1 MRAARA
7 RDFAVALSLANL
19 LLLKGWL
26 EMLEGVRHPYFRR
39 EMARYWTDFAALA
52 IVVFLLAALFW
63 LAVQVAGRLGPRAL
77 RLARGVFLATS
88 VYLLFLIANILR
100 RQFPE
105 LAPRQLAER
114 FGEIPLLVT
123 LALTI
128 FVAAVAVYR
137 FRPPVTRAVAGLLVV
152 LFPAVLL
159 TFGKTAWLGWT
170 QEAGEFRAIEMEA
183 PEARNARPARRVVWM
198 VFDNLD
204 YRLAIEERPASLAL
218 PNLDRL
224 LSESFSATQ
233 AVAPSPVTARSMTT
247 LISGREVVRTLP
259 IAADELLVQFVGEE
273 EAVPWSAQP
282 NIFSQIGA
290 AGYRSSIIGWYHPY
304 CRLFQDYVSRCAWW
318 PFEVTHTDRPL
329 AQAMGE
335 FIRMSAPPWARVDIF
350 TWLGVNVKADAR
362 RSHTDKY
369 LGTLDAA
376 LRDMSDPSLG
386 LVLVHWPVP
395 HDPYIYDRA
404 TGELT
409 LDPDPRE
416 GYLDNLALMDKALG
430 QTLSAL
436 RRSRTLDRT
445 AIIVTSDHSWRGSD
459 SFDGRRDPRV
469 PFIVRLP
476 GTPQSYSHQ
485 VPFNTVATAEMI
497 WEILG
502 GSLATNDD
510 LVRWL
515 ESRAGIAAD

>member
-1 MRAARA
+1 MRAAWA

-52 IVVFLLAALFW
+52 IVVFVAAALFW
-63 LAVQVAGRLGPRAL
+63 LAVQVAGRFGPRAL

-88 VYLLFLIANILR
+88 VYLVFLIANILR

-123 LALTI
+123 LALVI
-128 FVAAVAVYR
+128 LVAAVAVYR
-137 FRPPVTRAVAGLLVV
+137 FRPPVTKVVAGLLVV
-152 LFPAVLL
+152 LAPAVIL
-159 TFGKTAWLGWT
+159 TFGKTVWLGWT
-170 QEAGEFRAIEMEA
+170 ETGGESRTIEIETAEAKD
-183 PEARNARPARRVVWM
+183 ARPARRVVWM

-204 YRLAIEERPASLAL
+204 YRLAIEERPASLTL

-233 AVAPSPVTARSMTT
+233 AAAPSSVTARSMVA

-259 IAADELLVQFVGEE
+259 LAADELLVQFAGEE
-273 EAVPWSAQP
+273 EAVRWSTQP
-282 NIFSQIGA
+282 NIFSRVRA
-290 AGYRSSIIGWYHPY
+290 EGYRSSIIGWYHPY
-304 CRLFQDYVSRCAWW
+304 CRLLRDSVARCAWW

-335 FIRMSAPPWARVDIF
+335 FIRMSVPPWARVDLF
-350 TWLGVNVKADAR
+350 AWAGVNVKADAR

-376 LRDMSDPSLG
+376 LRDVSDPSLA
-386 LVLVHWPVP
+386 LVLVHWLVP

-430 QTLSAL
+430 QMLGAL

-445 AIIVTSDHSWRGSD
+445 AIIVTSDHPWRGSD
-459 SFDGRRDPRV
+459 SFDGKRDPRV

-476 GTPQSYSHQ
+476 GTAQSYSYQ
-485 VPFNTVATAEMI
+485 VPLNTVATSEMLR
-497 WEILG
+497 EILQG
-502 GSLATNDD
+502 RLVSNDD

-515 ESRAGIAAD
+515 ESREGIAAD